1 MSAAIL
7 VAAVLT
13 AEEATAEVSAMTQL
27 PMNARKTAQNNCG
40 NLNITIVLEVLLV
53 LLQTWDKLNS
63 RLLGNPDISAQQEP
77 GHSFAHLL
85 IDPTPLCVVTR
96 VNHNKVTALPG
107 RLCKLTQL
115 SDNGGAFCG
124 QRFYVN
130 HMFVRSGFVGCWR
143 FLISNLLAQYC
154 CKLFNQRIFRVQVT
168 RIFQVCLCFCVAAAR
183 RRTASQL
190 YVAQR
195 DGLQTGFCLTVFR
208 IKQQD

>member
-7 VAAVLT
+7 MAAVLT

-96 VNHNKVTALPG
+96 VNHNKIG
-107 RLCKLTQL
+107 RASCRERVEIGEP
-115 SDNGGAFCG
+115 DEFGA
-124 QRFYVN
+124 RI
-130 HMFVRSGFVGCWR
+130 MKWWR
-143 FLISNLLAQYC
+143 E
-154 CKLFNQRIFRVQVT
+154 
-168 RIFQVCLCFCVAAAR
+168 
-183 RRTASQL
+183 
-190 YVAQR
+190 
-195 DGLQTGFCLTVFR
+195 
-208 IKQQD
+208 